1 MKITNKTYMEKQNN
15 VKQDWHLFDAKGKV
29 LGHFATQVAK
39 KLIGKG
45 KTNLTPHINV
55 GDKVVVINASKIEV
69 TGGKE
74 KKKKYFWHT
83 GYPGGIRS
91 LTFEQMMEKD
101 PTKVIEKAV
110 KRMLPQNKL
119 LKDRMKN
126 LYVYEDTEHP
136 HEGQLKG
143 KETK

>member
-1 MKITNKTYMEKQNN
+1 MKISNKTYMEKEKN
-15 VKQDWHLFDAKGKV
+15 VDRQWHLFDAKGEV
-29 LGHFATQVAK
+29 LGHFAAEVAK

-45 KTNLTPHINV
+45 KTNFTPHINV

-83 GYPGGIRS
+83 GYPGGIRN
-91 LTFEQMMEKD
+91 LTFEQMMAKN
-101 PTKVIEKAV
+101 PKKIISLAV

-119 LKDRMKN
+119 LKGRMKN
-126 LYVYEDTEHP
+126 LYVYEGSDHP